1 MVKRKKSYRK
11 KRPIAV
17 SIIAA
22 AIIIL
27 FLVRL
32 YQVVVPL
39 IQQQVFIN
47 GISSPLFV
55 DGSLTPLCMAIIT
68 SAVYLILSI
77 LGIIVLVGF
86 LKVRRWSWVVL
97 MAWTGISLTISL
109 IDYFYRRP
117 NYIVMVS
124 NVIIA
129 FALNQADIQRIFGIR
144 SEEGET
150 SF

>member
-22 AIIIL
+22 AIVVL
-27 FLVRL
+27 FLIRL
-32 YQVVVPL
+32 FQVVVPL
-39 IQQQVFIN
+39 IQQQIFIN

-86 LKVRRWSWVVL
+86 LKVRHWSWVVL
-97 MAWTGISLTISL
+97 MAWTGVSLIISL
-109 IDYFYRRP
+109 IDYFYRRS

-144 SEEGET
+144 SDEGET
-150 SF
+150 SL

>member
-1 MVKRKKSYRK
+1 MVKRKKSYQK

-22 AIIIL
+22 AIVVL
-27 FLVRL
+27 FLIRL
-32 YQVVVPL
+32 YQVVTPL

-55 DGSLTPLCMAIIT
+55 EGSLTPLCMAIIT
-68 SAVYLILSI
+68 STVYLILSV

-86 LKVRRWSWVVL
+86 LKVRHWSWVVL
-97 MAWTGISLTISL
+97 MAWTGVSLIISL

-144 SEEGET
+144 SDEGET
-150 SF
+150 IL

>member
-17 SIIAA
+17 SIIAT
-22 AIIIL
+22 AIVVL

-68 SAVYLILSI
+68 SAVYLILSA

>member
-55 DGSLTPLCMAIIT
+55 NGSLTPLWMAIIT
-68 SAVYLILSI
+68 SAVYLILSL

-86 LKVRRWSWVVL
+86 LKIRRWSWVAL
-97 MAWTGISLTISL
+97 MAWTSISLTISL

-129 FALNQADIQRIFGIR
+129 FALNQVDIQRIFGIR

>member
-17 SIIAA
+17 SIIAT
-22 AIIIL
+22 AIVVL

-68 SAVYLILSI
+68 SAVYLILSV

-97 MAWTGISLTISL
+97 MAWTGVSLTISL

>member
-144 SEEGET
+144 SDDRET
-150 SF
+150 SL

>member
-22 AIIIL
+22 AIVVL
-27 FLVRL
+27 FLIRL
-32 YQVVVPL
+32 FQVVVPL

-86 LKVRRWSWVVL
+86 LKVRHWSWVVL
-97 MAWTGISLTISL
+97 MAWTGVSLIISL

-144 SEEGET
+144 SDEGET
-150 SF
+150 SL

>member
-17 SIIAA
+17 SIIAT
-22 AIIIL
+22 AIVVL

-68 SAVYLILSI
+68 SAVYLILSA

-97 MAWTGISLTISL
+97 MAWTGVSLTISL
-109 IDYFYRRP
+109 IDYFFRRP

-150 SF
+150 SL

>member
-22 AIIIL
+22 AIVVL
-27 FLVRL
+27 FLIWL

-86 LKVRRWSWVVL
+86 LKVRHWSWVVL
-97 MAWTGISLTISL
+97 MAWTGVSLIISL

-144 SEEGET
+144 SDEGET
-150 SF
+150 SL

>member
-22 AIIIL
+22 AIVVL

-68 SAVYLILSI
+68 SAVYLILSV

-97 MAWTGISLTISL
+97 MAWTGVSLTISL

>member
-17 SIIAA
+17 SVIAA
-22 AIIIL
+22 AIVIL
-27 FLVRL
+27 FLIRL
-32 YQVVVPL
+32 YQVVTPL
-39 IQQQVFIN
+39 LQQQVFIN

-55 DGSLTPLCMAIIT
+55 DGSLTPLCTAIIT
-68 SAVYLILSI
+68 SAVYLILSV

-97 MAWTGISLTISL
+97 MAWTGVSLTISL

-129 FALNQADIQRIFGIR
+129 FALNQADIQRIYGIR
-144 SEEGET
+144 SDDRET
-150 SF
+150 IL

>member
-17 SIIAA
+17 SIIAT
-22 AIIIL
+22 AIVVL

-68 SAVYLILSI
+68 SAVYLILSV

-97 MAWTGISLTISL
+97 MAWTGVSLTISL
-109 IDYFYRRP
+109 IDYFFRRP